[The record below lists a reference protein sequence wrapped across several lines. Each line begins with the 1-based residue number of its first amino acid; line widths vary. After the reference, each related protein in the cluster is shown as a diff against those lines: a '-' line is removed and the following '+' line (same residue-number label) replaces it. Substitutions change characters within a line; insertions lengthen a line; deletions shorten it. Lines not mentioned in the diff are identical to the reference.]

1 MSSNLTPT
9 SSPRTAYSADPYISV
24 IEQDYETADGKH
36 LVMRWMEQNSNN
48 PGVIVIAT
56 DWQRVL
62 FEYHHRIAT
71 DRTHLELPRGD
82 GSKQDDDTSRSERA
96 VRDAVRELH
105 EETGIECDV
114 KADASFGV
122 GTCKRIGHVYT
133 DPGIMST
140 QVDVVMCVVSEQDIN
155 DVLKKQ
161 QDSVVDD
168 TEDISGFVVIDIDD
182 IPNAIMQGQVDD
194 ALTVSALGM
203 FMCFANDDTRHW

>member
-1 MSSNLTPT
+1 MPLNLIPT
-9 SSPRTAYSADPYISV
+9 SSPRTAYSAEPYMSV
-24 IEQDYETADGKH
+24 IEQDYETPDGKH
-36 LVMRWMEQNSNN
+36 LVMRWMEQNSNI
-48 PGVIVIAT
+48 PGVVIIAT

-62 FEYHHRIAT
+62 FEYHYRIAT
-71 DRTHLELPRGD
+71 DRTHLELPRGV
-82 GSKQDDDTSRSERA
+82 GSKQSDDTSRSEHA

-122 GTCKRIGHVYT
+122 GTCKRVGHIYT

-140 QVDVVMCVVSEQDIN
+140 QVDVVMYVVSEQNID

-161 QDSVVDD
+161 QDSVGDD
-168 TEDISGFVVIDIDD
+168 TEDISGFVAINIDD
-182 IPNAIMQGQVDD
+182 IPITIIQGKVDD
-194 ALTVSALGM
+194 ALTVPALGM

>member
-1 MSSNLTPT
+1 MPSNLIPT
-9 SSPRTAYSADPYISV
+9 SSPRTTYSANPYISV

-36 LVMRWMEQNSNN
+36 LVMRWIEQNSNI
-48 PGVIVIAT
+48 PGVVIVAT
-56 DWQRVL
+56 DWKRIL
-62 FEYHHRIAT
+62 LEYHHRIAT
-71 DRTHLELPRGD
+71 DRTHLELPRGG
-82 GSKQDDDTSRSERA
+82 GSKQNDDTSRSVRA

-140 QVDVVMCVVSEQDIN
+140 QVDVVMCVVSEQDI
-155 DVLKKQ
+155 DDILKKQ

-168 TEDISGFVVIDIDD
+168 TEDISWFVSVDIDD
-182 IPNAIMQGQVDD
+182 IPNIIMQGKVDD

-203 FMCFANDDTRHW
+203 FMCYANDDTRHW

>member
-36 LVMRWMEQNSNN
+36 LVMHWMEQNSNT

-140 QVDVVMCVVSEQDIN
+140 QVDVVMCVVSEQDTD

-161 QDSVVDD
+161 QDRVVDD
-168 TEDISGFVVIDIDD
+168 TEDISGFIAIDIND
-182 IPNAIMQGQVDD
+182 ISNAIKDGQIDD
-194 ALTVSALGM
+194 ALTLSALAIFLC
-203 FMCFANDDTRHW
+203 FMDDRTRHW

>member
-36 LVMRWMEQNSNN
+36 LVMRWMEQNSNI
-48 PGVIVIAT
+48 PGVVIVAT

-82 GSKQDDDTSRSERA
+82 GSKQDDNMPRSVRA

-105 EETGIECDV
+105 EETSIECDV
-114 KADASFGV
+114 RNDVSFGI
-122 GTCKRIGHVYT
+122 GTCKRVGHIYT

-140 QVDVVMCVVSEQDIN
+140 QVDIVMCVIAKEDID

-168 TEDISGFVVIDIDD
+168 TEDISWFVAVDIDD
-182 IPNAIMQGQVDD
+182 IPSTIMQGKVDD

>member
-9 SSPRTAYSADPYISV
+9 SSPRTSYSADPYISV

-36 LVMRWMEQNSNN
+36 LVMHWMEQNSNI
-48 PGVIVIAT
+48 PGVVIVAT
-56 DWQRVL
+56 DWKRVL
-62 FEYHHRIAT
+62 LEYHHRIAT

-82 GSKQDDDTSRSERA
+82 GSKQDDDMPRSVRA
-96 VRDAVRELH
+96 VRDAVRELY
-105 EETGIECDV
+105 EETGIECDIR
-114 KADASFGV
+114 ADASFGV
-122 GTCKRIGHVYT
+122 GTCKRVGHIYT

-140 QVDVVMCVVSEQDIN
+140 QVDVVMCVVSEQDID
-155 DVLKKQ
+155 DVLKRQ
-161 QDSVVDD
+161 QDSVIDD

-182 IPNAIMQGQVDD
+182 IPNAIMQGKVDD